1 MVDDQDDKLK
11 KLAEEAKDDDSFKK
25 IDELEKELNLDEE
38 SDTEDSDNED
48 SDNEDKPEEKK
59 TVIEKV
65 IEETPAAGLIN
76 NNPLDGRQP

>member
-48 SDNEDKPEEKK
+48 KPEDKK

>member
-25 IDELEKELNLDEE
+25 IDELEKEFNLDEE
-38 SDTEDSDNED
+38 SDTED

>member
-25 IDELEKELNLDEE
+25 IDDLEKELNLDEE
-38 SDTEDSDNED
+38 SDTED

>member
-11 KLAEEAKDDDSFKK
+11 KLAEEAKDGDSFKK

-48 SDNEDKPEEKK
+48 KPEEKK

-65 IEETPAAGLIN
+65 IEETPAVGLIN
-76 NNPLDGRQP
+76 NNPLDGRRP

>member
-11 KLAEEAKDDDSFKK
+11 KLAEELD
-25 IDELEKELNLDEE
+25 LDEE
-38 SDTEDSDNED
+38 SDTED

>member
-11 KLAEEAKDDDSFKK
+11 KLVEEAKDDDSFKK

-38 SDTEDSDNED
+38 SDTED

-76 NNPLDGRQP
+76 NNPLDGRRP

>member
-48 SDNEDKPEEKK
+48 KPEEEK

-65 IEETPAAGLIN
+65 IEETSKGSSIPAWE
-76 NNPLDGRQP
+76 DFGRK

>member
-25 IDELEKELNLDEE
+25 IDELEKELDLDEE
-38 SDTEDSDNED
+38 SDTED

>member
-48 SDNEDKPEEKK
+48 KPEDKK

-65 IEETPAAGLIN
+65 IEETPATGLIN

>member
-25 IDELEKELNLDEE
+25 IDKLEKELDLDEE
-38 SDTEDSDNED
+38 SDTED

-76 NNPLDGRQP
+76 NNPLDGRRP

>member
-48 SDNEDKPEEKK
+48 KPEEKK